1 MPSDDLERKSTL
13 DGAID
18 RADSGLDEKHAG
30 HTVDIS
36 SASLPDEFED
46 DPAKNG
52 ENADNKRIITGE
64 DASLYLLPIRDDHD
78 PALTFRSIVLATG
91 LSCFQAV
98 MSQIYLVCITSP
110 IGCGGQTC

>member
-1 MPSDDLERKSTL
+1 MSSDDLDRKSTL
-13 DGAID
+13 DGALD

-30 HTVDIS
+30 HTVAIT
-36 SASLPDEFED
+36 SAPLPDGFED
-46 DPAKNG
+46 DPANDPAKNS
-52 ENADNKRIITGE
+52 EFADKKRIITGE

-98 MSQIYLVCITSP
+98 MSQIYMVGSTILS
-110 IGCGGQTC
+110 